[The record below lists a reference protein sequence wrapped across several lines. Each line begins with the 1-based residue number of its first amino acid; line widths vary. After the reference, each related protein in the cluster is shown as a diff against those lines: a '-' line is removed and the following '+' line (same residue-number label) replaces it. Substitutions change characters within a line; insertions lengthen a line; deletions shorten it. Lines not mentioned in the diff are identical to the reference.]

1 MELRVLA
8 NPQFLGYHSALMLEK
23 MLRLTTSS
31 IGRQRPVQR
40 RLPLLIAAAAAAVAF
55 ALTSTA
61 QAQSNTSVNL
71 VLNAAAARPGDTVF
85 AGIVM
90 ESAQNWHTY
99 WRNPG
104 ESGAATKIEWT
115 LPSFMTAGDI
125 MWPPPEEHVA
135 GGLTTYVY
143 HGKTMLIVPLFVS
156 SNAIPGQ
163 YEVTAKVDWLEC
175 YEECVPG
182 ESTTK
187 ARLEIATERRA
198 TPDAD
203 QINDWLKRIPSRYP
217 NLDVISYWNQNPA
230 GDDLNELVIIV
241 GPNTNIQPANF
252 LVYPIDGVEVLPA
265 VQLETTAQGETRL
278 LKKVKLYGAGLPQT
292 LTGILWRPG
301 KDREHPVAV
310 EVELKPASS
319 SRTAATTMQPTTASG
334 AAHVAPGIGALLA
347 MLGLAFLGGLILN
360 IMPCVLPV
368 ISLKILGFVQQ
379 SKESPGRVKRMGLMY
394 GLGVVFSFLVLAGI
408 VIAVQK
414 AGGAASWG
422 MQMQNPYFRFALLL
436 VVTLVALNLFGLF
449 EVGLGAAVPGAASSL
464 AKKGGALGAFSNGVL
479 ATALA
484 TPCTAPFLTAALG
497 FAFAQSS
504 STVILL
510 IFTSAAI
517 GLASPYVLLSWQPAW
532 LRFLP
537 KPGPWMERFKVAMGF
552 PMLATAVWLF
562 DLTAPSFGDGG
573 ILWLGLLLVLVGVA
587 AWVWGEFIQRSI
599 GQRKIAPRIAVLI
612 CLAACGAILEGPLDW
627 RHLNEHPATVT
638 ARQNTKGGIDWQP
651 WSREA
656 VEKARAEGHPVLV
669 DFTARW
675 CLTCKSNEK
684 FAIETSEVREKLRLI
699 NAVAF
704 KADNTD
710 PNPEITAELKKH
722 GRAGVPLVVVYPRRS
737 DQPPIVLPT
746 VLTPGLVLDALEL
759 AGK

>member
-1 MELRVLA
+1 MFERMFC
-8 NPQFLGYHSALMLEK
+8 Q
-23 MLRLTTSS
+23 TTTFTD
-31 IGRQRPVQR
+31 RPRPEQR
-40 RLPLLIAAAAAAVAF
+40 RLPLLVAAAAAVAF
-55 ALTSTA
+55 ALTSIT
-61 QAQSNTSVNL
+61 QAQPNTSVNL
-71 VLNAAAARPGDTVF
+71 VLSAAAARPGDTVL

-90 ESAQNWHTY
+90 ESAPNWHTY

-104 ESGAATKIEWT
+104 ESGAATRIEWT
-115 LPSFMTAGDI
+115 LPSFITAGDI

-143 HGKTMLIVPLFVS
+143 HGKTMLIVPLTVS
-156 SNAIPGQ
+156 SNATLGQ
-163 YEVTAKVDWLEC
+163 CEVTAKVDWLEC

-187 ARLEIATERRA
+187 TRLEIATERRA
-198 TPDAD
+198 SPDAD
-203 QINDWLKRIPSRYP
+203 QINDWLKRIPRRYP
-217 NLDVISYWNQNPA
+217 DLEVTSYWNQNPA
-230 GDDLNELVIIV
+230 DNLHELAIIV
-241 GPNTNIQPANF
+241 APNTNIQPANF
-252 LVYPIDGVEVLPA
+252 LVYPIDGVEVLPS
-265 VQLETTAQGETRL
+265 VQLETTAKGETRL
-278 LKKVKLYGAGLPQT
+278 LKQVKLYGAGLPQT

-301 KDREHPVAV
+301 KDRGNPVAV

-319 SRTAATTMQPTTASG
+319 ARTTQTTTQPTAASGTTR
-334 AAHVAPGIGALLA
+334 VAPGVGALIA

-379 SKESPGRVKRMGLMY
+379 SKESPARVRKMGLMY

-449 EVGLGAAVPGAASSL
+449 EVGLGATVPGAASSL

-510 IFTSAAI
+510 IFVSAAI
-517 GLASPYVLLSWQPAW
+517 GLAAPYVLLSWQPAW
-532 LRFLP
+532 LKFLP

-587 AWVWGEFIQRSI
+587 AWVWGEFVQRSI
-599 GQRKIAPRIAVLI
+599 SQRKIGPRIAILF
-612 CLAACGAILEGPLDW
+612 CMAGCAAILEGPLDW
-627 RHLNEHPATVT
+627 RHLNKLPATAT

-656 VEKARAEGHPVLV
+656 VEKARAEGRPVLV

-684 FAIETSEVREKLRLI
+684 FAIETAEVREKLRLI

-722 GRAGVPLVVVYPRRS
+722 GRAGVPLVVVYPRRT

-746 VLTPGLVLDALEL
+746 VLTPGLVLEALEL

>member
-1 MELRVLA
+1 MLA
-8 NPQFLGYHSALMLEK
+8 RMFCQ
-23 MLRLTTSS
+23 TTIST
-31 IGRQRPVQR
+31 GRHRPEQK
-40 RLPLLIAAAAAAVAF
+40 RLPLLVAEAVAAVAF
-55 ALTSTA
+55 ALTAIT
-61 QAQSNTSVNL
+61 QAQPNTSVNL
-71 VLNAAAARPGDTVF
+71 LLDAAAARPGDTVF
-85 AGIVM
+85 AGIVL
-90 ESAQNWHTY
+90 ESAPNWHTY

-104 ESGAATKIEWT
+104 ESGAATKIDWA
-115 LPSFMTAGDI
+115 LPSFITAGDI

-143 HGKTMLIVPLFVS
+143 HGKTMLIVPLTVS
-156 SNAIPGQ
+156 SNAVPGQ

-182 ESTTK
+182 ESTVK
-187 ARLEIATERRA
+187 ARLEIATEQRA
-198 TPDAD
+198 SPHAD
-203 QINDWLKRIPSRYP
+203 QINDWLKQIPRRYP
-217 NLDVISYWNQNPA
+217 DLQVISYWNQNPA
-230 GDDLNELVIIV
+230 GDINELAIV
-241 GPNTNIQPANF
+241 VAANTNIQPANF
-252 LVYPIDGVEVLPA
+252 IAHPIDGVEVLPA
-265 VQLETTAQGETRL
+265 VQLKTTAQGETRL
-278 LKKVKLYGAGLPQT
+278 LKKVKLYGAGLPQSIG
-292 LTGILWRPG
+292 GILWRPG
-301 KDREHPVAV
+301 KVLEKPVAV

-319 SRTAATTMQPTTASG
+319 AKAAQTATQTTAAPTTAHPASG
-334 AAHVAPGIGALLA
+334 VAALIA

-368 ISLKILGFVQQ
+368 ISLKILAFVQQ
-379 SKESPGRVKRMGLMY
+379 SKESPRRVKKMGLLY

-408 VIAVQK
+408 VIAVQR

-449 EVGLGAAVPGAASSL
+449 EVGLGATVPGAASNL
-464 AKKGGALGAFSNGVL
+464 TRKGGPFGAFLNGVL

-504 STVILL
+504 ASVILL
-510 IFTSAAI
+510 IFASAAI
-517 GLASPYVLLSWQPAW
+517 GLAAPYVLLSWQPAW
-532 LRFLP
+532 LKFLP

-587 AWVWGEFIQRSI
+587 AWVWGEFVQRSI
-599 GQRKIAPRIAVLI
+599 GQRKIAPRVVIVF
-612 CLAACGAILEGPLDW
+612 CLAGCAAILEGPLDW
-627 RHLNEHPATVT
+627 RHLNKHIATEA
-638 ARQNTKGGIDWQP
+638 ARQNTRGGIDWQP

-656 VEKARAEGHPVLV
+656 VEKARAEGRPVLV

-675 CLTCKSNEK
+675 CLTCKSNER

-722 GRAGVPLVVVYPRRS
+722 GRAGVPLVVVYPRRA

-746 VLTPGLVLDALEL
+746 VLTPGLVLDALET